1 MNWDY
6 NPLFKDNVNYKKEIE
21 EFSKET
27 GLLEVLVKNI
37 VLTPIGTIIN
47 VGVGGFRNCHLI
59 GETKEEIKK
68 ELLKPKKT
76 DFGRH
81 VITGKYP
88 NPKYKNIKTEGER
101 LSCIYQYWEDKH
113 QEKIDNNKWME
124 QSVFMDKTEVLP
136 WIFEIWDDID
146 DDHPLSR
153 NDIRGNL
160 LRQGWELNEDPSKNI
175 NIDEFIWKL
184 SELPNPMDTMTGEEK
199 KTYENFPDV
208 VKVYRGIGVDEI
220 DEVKIKPE
228 HGLDIGISWTTDK
241 ETSIQFCR
249 RKSLLNN
256 MKPILLESKVK
267 KDDILLFL
275 NGRKEFEVIIDPEN
289 LKEIKVT
296 NDITLN
302 KDE

>member
-1 MNWDY
+1 MDRNY
-6 NPLFKDNVNYKKEIE
+6 NPLFKDDVNYKKEIE

-27 GLLEVLVKNI
+27 GLLEELVELIHNTECGWVLHTMGIKNYI
-37 VLTPIGTIIN
+37 FQG
-47 VGVGGFRNCHLI
+47 H
-59 GETKEEIKK
+59 TKEEIQKYLKGKPERKFGYNMITKK
-68 ELLKPKKT
+68 WN
-76 DFGRH
+76 D
-81 VITGKYP
+81 
-88 NPKYKNIKTEGER
+88 PKYQKVKTEGES
-101 LSCIYQYWEDKH
+101 LSCVYQYCKDKH
-113 QEKIDNNKWME
+113 QEKIDNNKWMK

-136 WIFEIWDDID
+136 WVFEIWDDID

-153 NDIRGNL
+153 DDIKGNL

-208 VKVYRGIGVDEI
+208 VKVYRGIGVDEN

-228 HGLDIGISWTTDK
+228 HGFNIGISWTTDK
-241 ETSIQFCR
+241 ETSIWFCR
-249 RKSLLNN
+249 RKSIWKN
-256 MKPILLESKVK
+256 MKPILLESEVK

-275 NGRKEFEVIIDPEN
+275 NGRKEFEVIIDPKN

-296 NDITLN
+296 NEITLN

>member
-27 GLLEVLVKNI
+27 GLLEELVELIHGTKYVWRLETTGIKNY
-37 VLTPIGTIIN
+37 IIQ
-47 VGVGGFRNCHLI
+47 GH
-59 GETKEEIKK
+59 TKEEILKYFK
-68 ELLKPKKT
+68 GKPKRK
-76 DFGRH
+76 FGFNI
-81 VITGKYP
+81 ITRKWED
-88 NPKYKNIKTEGER
+88 PKYQKVKTEGES
-101 LSCIYQYWEDKH
+101 LSCVYQYYKDKH
-113 QEKIDNNKWME
+113 QERIDNNKWME

-136 WIFEIWDDID
+136 WVLEIWDDID
-146 DDHPLSR
+146 DDYPLSR
-153 NDIRGNL
+153 DDIRGDL
-160 LRQGWELNEDPSKNI
+160 LRKGWECNEDPSKNI
-175 NIDEFIWKL
+175 NIGEFMWKL

-199 KTYENFPDV
+199 ETYENFPDV
-208 VKVYRGIGVDEI
+208 VKVYRGIGVDEN

-241 ETSIQFCR
+241 ETSISFCR
-249 RKSLLNN
+249 RKIIWKN